1 MEKII
6 TDITERFDN
15 ECINFSKEWYNIA
28 DYELKILLLV
38 SVLEDNSL
46 AFNGTMKTMCEW
58 LGIKPTATNNKN
70 IKQAIEN
77 LNNSGYLEY
86 THKGQ
91 KYIISITDKGLEDN
105 QIVRV
110 RRCWVE
116 TLKNYKE
123 QVPNGSIGW
132 LNLLKVFVYIY
143 GSNKSE
149 FTQQEIA
156 NNLNISKG
164 TIGTALKILEQCNLK
179 GLYMSKNILKERLSE
194 TFVYNI
200 GTQVSIGTLFED

>member
-77 LNNSGYLEY
+77 LNNSGYVEY

-143 GSNKSE
+143 GSNKHE

-164 TIGTALKILEQCNLK
+164 TIGTALKVLEQCNLT
-179 GLYMSKNILKERLSE
+179 GISISKNILKERLSE

-200 GTQVSIGTLFED
+200 GTEVSIGTMFED